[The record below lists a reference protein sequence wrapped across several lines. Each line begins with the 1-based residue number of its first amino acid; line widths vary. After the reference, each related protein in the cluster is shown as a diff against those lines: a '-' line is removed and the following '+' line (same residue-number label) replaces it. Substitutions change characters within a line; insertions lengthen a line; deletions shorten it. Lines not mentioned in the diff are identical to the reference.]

1 MIVASPQQQVN
12 GALLYKDHAIANRAY
27 LHPAIPQTKHLK
39 LNKLSNGK
47 HQFSCEFN
55 FGIRNED
62 RSLLPREFEQVTIV
76 TVPWEAGVVKVWGSS
91 GNRLFMISSG
101 SISGTA
107 IQNSIHQSTLS
118 FMPYQVW
125 ITTEL
130 KANAFTTAQLK
141 KIKWRLNK
149 PVELYKLLDIRVDS
163 AWRERQK
170 ITFAMCALDVLEQLQ
185 AQQELE
191 IVIEGIGKNDL
202 ERQILLSL
210 VNELIADAYRGEKEG
225 MDIVN
230 HNPASLKLNPQLPGK
245 SVYDSST
252 IQYRLPVIYQLGLLP
267 GECEYKAAPG
277 IDWSSILSINVYGDG
292 ETRETVYKKEL
303 KPYFNA
309 VLTRSRMAV
318 KQEQPRPL
326 HVWTEANHRSYSNPL
341 RLPSPTIVEDAYSS
355 IDVPSTL

>member
-230 HNPASLKLNPQLPGK
+230 HNPASLKL
-245 SVYDSST
+245 
-252 IQYRLPVIYQLGLLP
+252 
-267 GECEYKAAPG
+267 
-277 IDWSSILSINVYGDG
+277 
-292 ETRETVYKKEL
+292 TRKVC
-303 KPYFNA
+303 
-309 VLTRSRMAV
+309 
-318 KQEQPRPL
+318 
-326 HVWTEANHRSYSNPL
+326 
-341 RLPSPTIVEDAYSS
+341 I
-355 IDVPSTL
+355 